1 MSSSRLDSSCSSQLA
16 GTMPLLSRKSS
27 VAAAPYTG
35 SVFFLRKV
43 ESPFTWSLCSWVTRM
58 PSQSLTARPSALS
71 AAEVV
76 RTPLPISTM
85 RYRCPQRTTLLL
97 PEEPEYNEMNS
108 AMKNL

>member
-1 MSSSRLDSSCSSQLA
+1 M
-16 GTMPLLSRKSS
+16 
-27 VAAAPYTG
+27 VAVLVGDKDAVA
-35 SVFFLRKV
+35 
-43 ESPFTWSLCSWVTRM
+43 VTDGK
-58 PSQSLTARPSALS
+58 ASALS